1 MCCPATV
8 RCFIGC
14 IELVGI
20 GQVYY
25 CNLAPVTKSER
36 KQKRKTRI
44 PEAAIFKFGCWSVG
58 TMTPGLT
65 EDILGVKGERKT
77 AAINNKLICLQ
88 VDVAALQEFRLLDSG
103 PLREKGYTFY

>member
-1 MCCPATV
+1 
-8 RCFIGC
+8 
-14 IELVGI
+14 
-20 GQVYY
+20 
-25 CNLAPVTKSER
+25 
-36 KQKRKTRI
+36 
-44 PEAAIFKFGCWSVG
+44 
-58 TMTPGLT
+58 MTPGLT